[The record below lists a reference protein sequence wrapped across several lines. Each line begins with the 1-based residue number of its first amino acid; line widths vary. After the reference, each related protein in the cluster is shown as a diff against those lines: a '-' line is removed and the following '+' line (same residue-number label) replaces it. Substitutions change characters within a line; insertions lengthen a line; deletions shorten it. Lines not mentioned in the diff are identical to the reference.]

1 MELTFEEKKERVK
14 DFRPIDDVFFEA
26 LAAEPGVCEE
36 ILRTIMEDPGLKVL
50 EVVTQASERNI
61 YGRSVRLDALCT
73 LGSGKKVNI
82 EVQRA
87 DNDDHFRRA
96 RFNASA
102 ITVKN
107 TNPGERFE
115 EVLDL
120 YIIYIT
126 EHDFIKERKT
136 TYHID
141 KVIRETGTVID
152 DGLEEI
158 FVNTEIFDGTDIAEL
173 MECFKQTQVSNPKFP
188 AMIEAVKNLKETEG
202 GTSTMCDIMQE
213 YMSKE
218 RAQGRAE
225 GRAQGRAEGMAKGL
239 EKGRSEGISKM
250 AANLRGY
257 GLTEA
262 QIAELVRKSS
272 EDAEAAAAT
281 AQ

>member
-1 MELTFEEKKERVK
+1 MELTFEEKKARVRN
-14 DFRPIDDVFFEA
+14 FRPIDDVFFEA

-36 ILRTIMEDPGLKVL
+36 MLRTIMEDPGLVVQ

-73 LGSGKKVNI
+73 LGDGKKVNI
-82 EVQRA
+82 EIQRA

-102 ITVKN
+102 ITVKDS
-107 TNPGERFE
+107 NPGERFE

-120 YIIYIT
+120 YVIYIT
-126 EHDFIKERKT
+126 EHDFIKEKKT

-141 KVIRETGTVID
+141 KVIRETGSVID

-173 MECFKQTQVSNPKFP
+173 MQCLKQTSVNSPKFP
-188 AMIEAVKNLKETEG
+188 AITEAVWNLKETKG
-202 GTSTMCDIMQE
+202 GASTVCEIMQK
-213 YMSKE
+213 YMNESAEK
-218 RAQGRAE
+218 ARAE
-225 GRAQGRAEGMAKGL
+225 MAE
-239 EKGRSEGISKM
+239 KM

-257 GLTEA
+257 GLTEE

-272 EDAEAAAAT
+272 EEARAAAAN
-281 AQ
+281 

>member
-73 LGSGKKVNI
+73 LGSGKRVNI

-102 ITVKN
+102 ITVKD

-126 EHDFIKERKT
+126 EHDFINERKT

-158 FVNTEIFDGTDIAEL
+158 FVNTEVFDGTDIAEL
-173 MECFKQTQVSNPKFP
+173 MECFKQKSVSNPKFP
-188 AMIEAVKNLKETEG
+188 AMSEAVKNLKETEG
-202 GTSTMCDIMQE
+202 GTSTMCDIVQRYIDAGVE
-213 YMSKE
+213 KGKS
-218 RAQGRAE
+218 AWRAE
-225 GRAQGRAEGMAKGL
+225 GRAQGR
-239 EKGRSEGISKM
+239 SEGISRMADKM

-272 EDAEAAAAT
+272 EDAEAAT